1 MEGIKVVSAEEMVRL
16 EQGGDPERYMAEA
29 GRRVAEAVIGFVE
42 THRLAKQATLL
53 VGKGNNGGDAYAA
66 GIWLL
71 GEGYRVHAY
80 ALYEKGGALN
90 ERFRE
95 EFRKKGG
102 RFAEGLE
109 GVIVEVEVDIAPGLP
124 KFFLVGLPDEAVQEA
139 RERARAAVDERAV
152 RTVRD
157 LATKALGSEAPS
169 AARRARKEFGT
180 DVE

>member
-90 ERFRE
+90 ERFRDD
-95 EFRKKGG
+95 FRKKGG

-109 GVIVEVEVDIAPGLP
+109 GVIVDGLLGTGLKGKVEKKMAGVMAEANGSGLPIFSIDIPSGLHGTSGDVGGIAICATETVALGLP
-124 KFFLVGLPDEAVQEA
+124 KIGFFIN
-139 RERARAAVDERAV
+139 
-152 RTVRD
+152 
-157 LATKALGSEAPS
+157 
-169 AARRARKEFGT
+169 
-180 DVE
+180 